1 MEKFK
6 PRESILIRLI
16 ITVAFAGIVVSFLIS
31 QVVSDYIE
39 KRFGEHLLERTKD
52 VLELCFVACDDAF
65 QDLLSQRKEN
75 NRQVVEA
82 VKKDILLRIKNISKT
97 RGDSVH
103 TVVLDP
109 ENHVLI
115 SSIPLPPKIKLDS
128 PPDGN
133 SRYAK
138 NYKKIRFR
146 NSSNKE
152 LIGFARYFP
161 AWKWLLISA
170 VEAEDLAQV
179 SHPAQRIIL
188 LGFAVE
194 ILIICLAF
202 LFIFSRRIH
211 KPLKELGNAARGL
224 KEGKYEKLHWHR
236 EDEIGLIAEAFDR
249 LTEGLE
255 KREKELMEARQ
266 AIVAS
271 ERRFRDVFENAN
283 DVIVLLDGD
292 GDIIDVNQKAEDLLG
307 ISKAEMI
314 GNNLLE
320 FMPYEFLDAGKA
332 LLMQVAAAGKANN
345 FEMGLSKRDG
355 GCVFFEAS
363 CKRYRDE
370 KSGEAS
376 VICVLRD
383 ISDKKK
389 IEREIIA
396 TKNLLENIIEN
407 AIDALVIVDS
417 EGYVMRVN
425 QKFKDISGYGA
436 TQVIGKHYSE
446 LLSEETDLKPIL
458 RELQEKGLVTEKE
471 ISAKISTGEYIPI
484 ELSAKRIYDTNR
496 VHHATIV
503 VARDL
508 REKKNLQ
515 AQLVRA
521 QKMEAIGTLAG
532 GIAHDFNNLLTAV
545 KGFTQM
551 MMLSTPEDSEEREY
565 LKQIEHAANRASDLT
580 RQLLTFSRRVRSEKQ
595 PTELNRE
602 IKGVEK
608 LLKRTLPKMITIQTE
623 LTEKLTLINADPS
636 QIEQILMNLAVNA
649 RDAMPE
655 GGTLTIST
663 DVVYLD
669 HEYCK
674 RHLRLTPGEYV
685 MLCVEDTGVGMDPE
699 TRERIFDPFFTTKEV
714 GRGTGLG
721 LAMVYG
727 IVENHDGHIICYSE
741 VGKGTVFK
749 IYFPSYSASQKIPG
763 RKDVVGESDFP
774 RGTETIL
781 VIDDEESVRK
791 LSGDLLTNY
800 GYRVLTARDGEE
812 GIRIYQEHQHEID
825 LIILDFIMPGM
836 GGDKCLKRLI
846 EIDKNAKIIIASGFA
861 MNRALRNLLENGA
874 KGFINK
880 PFSVKDLLQI
890 IRNTLDGKGNGEEV
904 TGTYR

>member
-1 MEKFK
+1 
-6 PRESILIRLI
+6 
-16 ITVAFAGIVVSFLIS
+16 
-31 QVVSDYIE
+31 
-39 KRFGEHLLERTKD
+39 
-52 VLELCFVACDDAF
+52 
-65 QDLLSQRKEN
+65 
-75 NRQVVEA
+75 
-82 VKKDILLRIKNISKT
+82 
-97 RGDSVH
+97 
-103 TVVLDP
+103 
-109 ENHVLI
+109 
-115 SSIPLPPKIKLDS
+115 
-128 PPDGN
+128 
-133 SRYAK
+133 
-138 NYKKIRFR
+138 
-146 NSSNKE
+146 
-152 LIGFARYFP
+152 
-161 AWKWLLISA
+161 
-170 VEAEDLAQV
+170 
-179 SHPAQRIIL
+179 
-188 LGFAVE
+188 
-194 ILIICLAF
+194 
-202 LFIFSRRIH
+202 
-211 KPLKELGNAARGL
+211 
-224 KEGKYEKLHWHR
+224 
-236 EDEIGLIAEAFDR
+236 
-249 LTEGLE
+249 
-255 KREKELMEARQ
+255 
-266 AIVAS
+266 
-271 ERRFRDVFENAN
+271 
-283 DVIVLLDGD
+283 
-292 GDIIDVNQKAEDLLG
+292 
-307 ISKAEMI
+307 
-314 GNNLLE
+314 
-320 FMPYEFLDAGKA
+320 
-332 LLMQVAAAGKANN
+332 
-345 FEMGLSKRDG
+345 
-355 GCVFFEAS
+355 
-363 CKRYRDE
+363 
-370 KSGEAS
+370 
-376 VICVLRD
+376 
-383 ISDKKK
+383 
-389 IEREIIA
+389 
-396 TKNLLENIIEN
+396 
-407 AIDALVIVDS
+407 
-417 EGYVMRVN
+417 
-425 QKFKDISGYGA
+425 
-436 TQVIGKHYSE
+436 
-446 LLSEETDLKPIL
+446 
-458 RELQEKGLVTEKE
+458 
-471 ISAKISTGEYIPI
+471 
-484 ELSAKRIYDTNR
+484 
-496 VHHATIV
+496 
-503 VARDL
+503 
-508 REKKNLQ
+508 
-515 AQLVRA
+515 
-521 QKMEAIGTLAG
+521 MEAIGTLAG

-714 GRGTGLG
+714 GKGTGLG